1 MQMKK
6 YSPHAF
12 KTAAIFC
19 ALFFVASVGY
29 AQTVV
34 SRSRIGGY
42 AEDVTFVSS
51 GPLKGNVVML
61 NGYEIHAFD
70 VAKKERDKAPLF
82 KLCEVKI
89 PEFDQF
95 PNGFAYV
102 ESEGLF
108 FMNQSTDPTRLY
120 LFDQT
125 CAFKGTRPIQYL
137 NSAYRPGHM
146 EGMAHI
152 PTSSPMFPDHIVMAV
167 WDNLA
172 GGAPT
177 RLEVVRRDGVVVSEI
192 FRADW
197 PEDFFSGGG
206 LGDVVFL
213 APDRLLVSTFTNSL
227 WTMDFGGNIL
237 SGPLTFPPET
247 LSIGEGLIQVGDGR
261 FVATSF
267 PQSLIFFDK
276 NLNRLPESDRHDV
289 IGLNL
294 NTPGGV
300 AWNSDTNRLLISHD
314 NPSSNTTP
322 GIDSVPTTLDSATPF
337 VNLSSFQPARQLAY
351 LPDEHLTAVVRQNPQ
366 NARAILLFNSDG
378 TLNSQISLSPASL
391 GQNLG
396 PPQTIAY
403 IPVTHEFVV
412 GFNGGPLDPAA
423 ERRRLRVFSRA
434 GALVRTV
441 DLTSTGT
448 GGVAGFDYF
457 DDPNGGG
464 GRFIILGSA
473 GRAFVTDLNGD
484 SRNSQGFLFREFNT
498 RAKLGLIT
506 RGDVTAITTGQL
518 AGAFAVVDG
527 SGGEVVIFR
536 LN

>member
-1 MQMKK
+1 MQREK
-6 YSPHAF
+6 YAPPAF
-12 KTAAIFC
+12 KTAAIVC
-19 ALFFVASVGY
+19 ALLFAASAGY

-42 AEDVTFVSS
+42 AEDVTFVPS
-51 GPLKGNVVML
+51 GTLKGHLVML
-61 NGYEIHAFD
+61 NGYEIHALD
-70 VAKKERDKAPLF
+70 VAKKEKDKAPLF
-82 KLCEVKI
+82 KLCEVKL
-89 PEFDQF
+89 PELDQF

-108 FMNQSTDPTRLY
+108 FVNQSSDPTRLY

-137 NSAYRPGHM
+137 NSAYRPVHM

-152 PTSSPMFPDHIVMAV
+152 PSSSPAFPDHLVMTV
-167 WDNLA
+167 WDDLA
-172 GGAPT
+172 GGPT

-206 LGDVVFL
+206 LGDVAFL
-213 APDRLLVSTFTNSL
+213 APDRLLVSTFMNSI
-227 WTMDFGGNIL
+227 WTMDFSGNIL
-237 SGPLTFPPET
+237 SGPLVFPPET
-247 LSIGEGLIQVGDGR
+247 LNLGEGIIQLGDGR

-267 PQSLIFFDK
+267 PQSLIFFDR
-276 NLNRLPESDRHDV
+276 NLSRLPESDRHDV

-300 AWNSDTNRLLISHD
+300 AWNSDTHQFLISHD
-314 NPSSNTTP
+314 TPSTNTMP
-322 GIDSVPTTLDSATPF
+322 GIASVPMTLDSATPV
-337 VNLSSFQPARQLAY
+337 VNLSGVQPARQLAY
-351 LPDEHLTAVVRQNPQ
+351 LPDEHLTAIVRQNPQ
-366 NARAILLFNSDG
+366 NARAILLFNNDG
-378 TLNSQISLSPASL
+378 TLNSQLSLSPTSL

-396 PPQTIAY
+396 QPLTIAY
-403 IPVTHEFVV
+403 IPSTHEFVV
-412 GFNGGPLDPAA
+412 GFNGGPLNPAA
-423 ERRRLRVFSRA
+423 ERRRLRVFSRT
-434 GALVRTV
+434 GTLVRTV

-448 GGVAGFDYF
+448 GAVVGFDYF

-464 GRFIILGSA
+464 GRFLILGSA
-473 GRAFVTDLNGD
+473 GRVFVTDLNGD
-484 SRNSQGFLFREFNT
+484 SRNSQGFLFREFNI
-498 RAKLGLIT
+498 RVKFGLIT
-506 RGDVTAITTGQL
+506 RSDITAITTGPL
-518 AGAFAVVDG
+518 AGAFAVVDA

>member
-1 MQMKK
+1 MNIEK
-6 YSPHAF
+6 YSPPAF
-12 KTAAIFC
+12 RTAAIFC
-19 ALFFVASVGY
+19 ALLFAASAGY

-34 SRSRIGGY
+34 SRSRVGGY
-42 AEDVTFVSS
+42 AEDITFVPS
-51 GPLKGNVVML
+51 GPLKGHLVML
-61 NGYEIHAFD
+61 NGYELYA
-70 VAKKERDKAPLF
+70 VEVSKKEKGKDPLF

-95 PNGFAYV
+95 PNGFTYV

-108 FMNQSTDPTRLY
+108 FMNQSTDPTKLY

-125 CAFKGTRPIQYL
+125 CTFKGTRPIQYL

-152 PTSSPMFPDHIVMAV
+152 PSSSPAFPDHLVMTV
-167 WDNLA
+167 WDDLA
-172 GGAPT
+172 GGPT

-192 FRADW
+192 FRTDW
-197 PEDFFSGGG
+197 PEDFFLGGG
-206 LGDVVFL
+206 LGDIAFL
-213 APDRLLVSTFTNSL
+213 APDRLLVSTFTNSI
-227 WTMDFGGNIL
+227 WTMDFNGNIL
-237 SGPLTFPPET
+237 SGPLTFPPEAF
-247 LSIGEGLIQVGDGR
+247 SIGEGLIQVGDGR

-267 PQSLIFFDK
+267 PQSLIFLDK
-276 NLNRLPESDRHDV
+276 NLNRLPDGDRHDV
-289 IGLNL
+289 LGLNL
-294 NTPGGV
+294 NIPGGV

-322 GIDSVPTTLDSATPF
+322 GIDSVPTTLDSATPL
-337 VNLSSFQPARQLAY
+337 VNLSDFQLARQLAY

-366 NARAILLFNSDG
+366 NARAILLFNNDG
-378 TLNSQISLSPASL
+378 TLNSQISLSPTSL

-396 PPQTIAY
+396 QPLTIAY
-403 IPVTHEFVV
+403 IPSTHEFVV

-464 GRFIILGSA
+464 GRFLILGSA
-473 GRAFVTDLNGD
+473 GRAFVTDLNGN

-498 RAKLGLIT
+498 RVKFGLIT
-506 RGDVTAITTGQL
+506 RSDVTAITTGPL